1 MDKQI
6 LNAIKNLEKRV
17 VDLYYKVKI
26 GNSTPGPTG
35 PQGVQGTA
43 GLPGPIGP
51 AGLNW
56 QGSWT
61 SGVSYITDDAVGY
74 GGASYFCIL
83 ATSGTTAPDLDTTHW
98 ALLASQGAEGPTGV
112 QGPTGAQGIPGSPP
126 WTFIGAYDN
135 GVSYNLGSAVTFQG
149 GFYYRTGN
157 PLNPGY
163 PPTPGSINASWTPVA
178 DRGEVGPAG
187 TAPVKTRGQLY
198 GSEINYQDQT
208 LLSYDINLINDGS
221 ESSFFKLPDTTIV
234 GKEVIVDVMGYNC
247 RVYGFNG
254 GLAFETAV
262 NGSNS
267 QILTVFNDLI
277 KFTSIGANF
286 WIVEYLDR
294 VAPVVPKVTL
304 KQNVLSLTQA
314 QVLAMNTTPFII
326 LASNTPGVVRIPKDI
341 IIKRVGTSGTPYTIP
356 GGNQLQI
363 TFNNDT
369 ESISNLTLWTT
380 PFTGSTGVAFANI
393 NSVYT
398 QSATTNF
405 LETLTYRLNV
415 YGGMNPSGGTGNFL
429 VYVTYEEI
437 IL

>member
-6 LNAIKNLEKRV
+6 LNAIKSLEKRV
-17 VDLYYKVKI
+17 VDLYKKI
-26 GNSTPGPTG
+26 KGISLIPGPPG
-35 PQGVQGTA
+35 LQGLQGVPGIQGTV
-43 GLPGPIGP
+43 GP

-56 QGSWT
+56 QGAWDSNA
-61 SGVSYITDDAVGY
+61 SYIEDDAVGY
-74 GGASYFCIL
+74 AGASWFCISPV
-83 ATSGTTAPDLDTTHW
+83 SGGNAPDANTTNW
-98 ALLASQGAEGPTGV
+98 ALLASQGAPGLTGNTGPMPWNLPATV
-112 QGPTGAQGIPGSPP
+112 YNNGADYGYG
-126 WTFIGAYDN
+126 D
-135 GVSYNLGSAVTFQG
+135 AVTYEG
-149 GFYYRTGN
+149 GYYYRTGN
-157 PLNPGY
+157 PNNPGY
-163 PPTPGSINASWTPVA
+163 PPTPGSINGSWTPVA
-178 DRGEVGPAG
+178 DRGLPGV
-187 TAPVKTRGQLY
+187 APIKTRGQLY
-198 GSEINYQDQT
+198 GSEINYQDQI

-221 ESSFFKLPDTTIV
+221 ESSFFKLPDTTVV
-234 GKEVIVDVMGYNC
+234 GKEVIVDVMGNNC

-369 ESISNLTLWTT
+369 EAVSNFTLLTT
-380 PFTGSTGVAFANI
+380 PFTESTGVAFANI
-393 NSVYT
+393 NDVYT

-405 LETLTYRLNV
+405 LESISYRLNV